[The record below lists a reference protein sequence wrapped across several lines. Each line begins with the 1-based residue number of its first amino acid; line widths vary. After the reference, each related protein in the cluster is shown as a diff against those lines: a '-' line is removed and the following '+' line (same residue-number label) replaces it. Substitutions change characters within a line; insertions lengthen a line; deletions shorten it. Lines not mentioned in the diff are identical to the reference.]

1 MQSSGVT
8 SCSRIG
14 SSHEIHSSNAIFIH
28 DRIQGTVSGD
38 EYRAEQPCA
47 AVSHV
52 LDYARSV
59 SVSVSVCFC
68 FMFLSLSVFLS
79 VSGSVS
85 VCVFRVLSELIVLYA
100 KHCIGLP
107 SGERIHF
114 YEIYHGLSWGCIY
127 RLNPPLCKYGLK
139 I

>member
-8 SCSRIG
+8 SCSWIG

-59 SVSVSVCFC
+59 SVSVLVCFC

-100 KHCIGLP
+100 KHCIGVYHL
-107 SGERIHF
+107 GNVYI
-114 YEIYHGLSWGCIY
+114 YEIYHGLSWGCAQSS
-127 RLNPPLCKYGLK
+127 PL
-139 I
+139 